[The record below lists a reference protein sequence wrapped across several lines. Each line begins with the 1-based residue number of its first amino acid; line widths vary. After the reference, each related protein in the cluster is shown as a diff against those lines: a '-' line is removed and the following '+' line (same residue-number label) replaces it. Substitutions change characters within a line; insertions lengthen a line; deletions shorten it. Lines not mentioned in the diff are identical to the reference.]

1 MRLATAGIAT
11 GLGGGALDFA
21 AASIIYPLVYP
32 TATFTRI
39 WQSVAAGLLGR
50 EEARAGGMNTVL
62 LGIGLHFFIALCA
75 GIVLAIT
82 MSRAKIFRRLWPVS
96 GAIYGLAMYYFM
108 QKVVL
113 PLSATGAQTPDT
125 KSLLIGLGIHIFI
138 FGIGSAFVARQ
149 FLRDK
154 G

>member
-1 MRLATAGIAT
+1 MRLVKAGIAT
-11 GLGGGALDFA
+11 GLAGGALDFA

-32 TATFTRI
+32 GFTFQML
-39 WQSVAAGLLGR
+39 WQSVAAGLIGR
-50 EEARAGGMNTVL
+50 DAARAGEMNTVL

-75 GIVLAIT
+75 GIVLVLV
-82 MSRAKIFRRLWPVS
+82 MSRAAIFQRLWLVS
-96 GAIYGLAMYYFM
+96 GSIYGLAMYYFM

-113 PLSATGAQTPDT
+113 PLSATGAQNPDT

-138 FGIGSAFVARQ
+138 FGIGSAIVARQ
-149 FLRDK
+149 FLRGK